1 MRQTETT
8 RNTPSVATAAFFVGQ
23 TRRRTKSEGQQ
34 SVDLVADDHTR
45 GAPSTDGGVG
55 DDVDEGV
62 VGTGGYV
69 SVISARVKSERM
81 LSTVVQHT
89 AVL

>member
-1 MRQTETT
+1 MGE
-8 RNTPSVATAAFFVGQ
+8 
-23 TRRRTKSEGQQ
+23 TRRRTKLERQH
-34 SVDLVADDHTR
+34 SVDLMADDHTR
-45 GAPSTDGGVG
+45 GALSTDGGVG

-81 LSTVVQHT
+81 
-89 AVL
+89 